1 MHRYPL
7 IAASLVLG
15 IAGVAIWT
23 GRMTDH
29 HQAAASNTP
38 RRTVPAHASA
48 PSQMPVMKRQTVV
61 TKSTSRAENSIA
73 RLTVT
78 SMEPTQQESCRK
90 VEAEAHRELAKL
102 SELVSLS
109 ATQKPRVF
117 QILVQSADDFD
128 PSMLVAGATAGELTE
143 SSEDAICEVLNPAQE
158 AAFQEELL
166 DDVAWWDDA
175 IAQMEAGQNQT
186 APAIPEIPLTDV
198 ER

>member
-29 HQAAASNTP
+29 HQPEASNTP
-38 RRTVPAHASA
+38 RRPVPSMASA
-48 PSQMPVMKRQTVV
+48 PSQMPAVKRQVMA

-90 VEAEAHRELAKL
+90 VEAEVHRELAKL

-117 QILVQSADDFD
+117 QILVQSADDFH
-128 PSMLVAGATAGELTE
+128 PSMLVAGEPAGELTE
-143 SSEDAICEVLNPAQE
+143 SPEDAICEVLNPAQE

-166 DDVAWWDDA
+166 DDAAWWDDA
-175 IAQMEAGQNQT
+175 IAQMEAGLDET
-186 APAIPEIPLTDV
+186 APAISEIPLTDYDQ
-198 ER
+198 